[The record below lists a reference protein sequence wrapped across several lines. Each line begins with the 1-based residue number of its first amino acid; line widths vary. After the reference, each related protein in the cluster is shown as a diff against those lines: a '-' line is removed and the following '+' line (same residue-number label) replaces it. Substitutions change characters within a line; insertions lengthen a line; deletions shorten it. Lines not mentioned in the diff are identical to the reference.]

1 MTLDRPTTLPP
12 QWAESLLRML
22 LKPRDRDSVSG
33 DLLEEYRE
41 SIVPALGSRADRW
54 YIRQVSWYLVRAT
67 WLWGALV
74 GATLVIRFLLD
85 ALAPVTYTP
94 GVLHPRSAIMSDIL
108 MATFAMGA
116 CWYTWR
122 SGHLRS
128 GVLVALAAAAI
139 GGLLSSAG
147 SALIVGIWHD
157 PQTLRAIQGSGGLDE
172 ALWGVPILL
181 LPIGLVCGT
190 AGALLGKIFSWP
202 VSRARGHA

>member
-1 MTLDRPTTLPP
+1 MTIHRPTTLPTP
-12 QWAESLLRML
+12 WAESLLRML
-22 LKPRDRDSVSG
+22 LKAEDRDSMSG

-41 SIVPALGSRADRW
+41 SIVPALGSGADRW
-54 YIRQVSWYLVRAT
+54 YIRQVSWYVLRAT

-74 GATLVIRFLLD
+74 GATLVIRFLFD

-108 MATFAMGA
+108 IATFALGA
-116 CWYTWR
+116 CRYTWR

-157 PQTLRAIQGSGGLDE
+157 PQTLRAIQHSGGLDE
-172 ALWGVPILL
+172 ALWGVPLLL
-181 LPIGLVCGT
+181 LPIGLVSGT

-202 VSRARGHA
+202 VSRARRQA